1 MRRRAGK
8 IVCMV
13 LLGLR
18 SGPQQNTVC
27 CSSAASRRTATTFSA
42 VGWLGLLAI
51 PNNEATAMRAV
62 HPRRYSCLDVH
73 LPPRSLRLVDGAS
86 LVPARTAACI
96 FLASLILSTLGL
108 LKFWQS
114 RFINA

>member
-1 MRRRAGK
+1 MDCTHGGR
-8 IVCMV
+8 
-13 LLGLR
+13 LL
-18 SGPQQNTVC
+18 S
-27 CSSAASRRTATTFSA
+27 
-42 VGWLGLLAI
+42 I

-96 FLASLILSTLGL
+96 FVASLILSTRGL

-114 RFINA
+114 RFINAWLVRIRASSGAEQVTNVARRTGLSRRAF